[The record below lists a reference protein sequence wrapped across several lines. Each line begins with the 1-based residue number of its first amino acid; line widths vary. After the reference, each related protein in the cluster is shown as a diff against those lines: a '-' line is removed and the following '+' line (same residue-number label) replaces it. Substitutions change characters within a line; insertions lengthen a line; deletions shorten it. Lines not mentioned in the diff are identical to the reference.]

1 MTKLLVGNK
10 ADLTDKR
17 VVKVDLAEVIMTVNI
32 SDILYIMSP
41 FYFLPPRTGV
51 IAAFGAQPC
60 GDISEV
66 KFLRVF
72 WKVHKGRNI
81 FSGNNI

>member
-32 SDILYIMSP
+32 SDILYIISP
-41 FYFLPPRTGV
+41 FYFLPPRRTGV

-72 WKVHKGRNI
+72 WKVHKGRNMLQ
-81 FSGNNI
+81 

>member
-17 VVKVDLAEVIMTVNI
+17 VVKVDLAEVIMTLNI

-51 IAAFGAQPC
+51 IASFGA
-60 GDISEV
+60 
-66 KFLRVF
+66 
-72 WKVHKGRNI
+72 
-81 FSGNNI
+81 